1 MKEEGE
7 WELKQRKE
15 IVGIGIG
22 IGVHLQDAKMA
33 SSEGCGLEGLWRWH
47 SMQGKNL
54 PQSFKKHLVRNLS
67 SL

>member
-22 IGVHLQDAKMA
+22 IGVHFAR
-33 SSEGCGLEGLWRWH
+33 C
-47 SMQGKNL
+47 
-54 PQSFKKHLVRNLS
+54 
-67 SL
+67 